1 MENRVC
7 IKIKSPSAQYQDL
20 ELSCDIQDSVI
31 HVKKRIADEFP
42 TKPSVSGQKLVY
54 SGKILKDL
62 DKLSEIL
69 RFEDEVTK
77 FTFHLVCAVPQKK
90 SSVGEENTSP
100 SFPDGLRQRPSPS
113 TATPPSSS
121 YTGGQQQDQ
130 MDQMMREFSNQYSE
144 AMASMST
151 NPSDQE
157 MAAMQQLYNQYVSVY
172 MQYIQS
178 QALVT
183 GGQQYQFI
191 ANNQVDLNH
200 PEADHHHHEAAPG
213 PVPEAAVPNNPG
225 LVMNA
230 GAAAGQI
237 QDMGGDRQRDL
248 LDWVY
253 VMTRVVLLISVIYF
267 HSSFLRLAFVAGLG
281 FLVYIYQNRIRQ
293 RHQQQQAVQQQRER
307 DQAAAAQQQ
316 QQQRN
321 NSEDGAEDNE
331 NVTNEETED
340 EAITEPPAPGKFAV
354 IVTFFTSLVSSIIPE
369 QPQVI

>member
-1 MENRVC
+1 MENKVC

-20 ELSCDIQDSVI
+20 ELTCDIENTVI
-31 HVKKRIADEFP
+31 QVKKRISEEFP
-42 TKPSVSGQKLVY
+42 TKPSVTGQKLVY

-62 DKLSEIL
+62 DKLSDIL

-90 SSVGEENTSP
+90 SSVTEENTS
-100 SFPDGLRQRPSPS
+100 SFPDGLRHRSSGGLSTSPS
-113 TATPPSSS
+113 FS
-121 YTGGQQQDQ
+121 GGQPQDQ
-130 MDQMMREFSNQYSE
+130 MMDQMMREFSNQYSE
-144 AMASMST
+144 AMASMSN
-151 NPSDQE
+151 NPSDSE
-157 MAAMQQLYNQYVSVY
+157 MAAMQQLYNQYLSVY
-172 MQYIQS
+172 MQYMQS

-183 GGQQYQFI
+183 GQQYQFMQPA
-191 ANNQVDLNH
+191 ANNQVNLQQDVADHH
-200 PEADHHHHEAAPG
+200 PEAGPG

-237 QDMGGDRQRDL
+237 QDVGGDRQRDL

-281 FLVYIYQNRIRQ
+281 FLVYLYQNRIRQ
-293 RHQQQQAVQQQRER
+293 RQQQQQAVQQQQQQRE
-307 DQAAAAQQQ
+307 QAAQQQ
-316 QQQRN
+316 QQQRT
-321 NSEDGAEDNE
+321 NSEDGAGDNE
-331 NVTNEETED
+331 NAPDEETED
-340 EAITEPPAPGKFAV
+340 EVIIEPPAPGKFAV
-354 IVTFFTSLVSSIIPE
+354 LITFFTSLVSSIIPE